1 MMSLLRKK
9 SVAEQVT
16 AKFDLIDPSNELDL
30 KAVGLAIFDV
40 PDDMES
46 SKSNQYSSMLEETIC
61 SLCSRD

>member
-9 SVAEQVT
+9 SLAEQVT

-40 PDDMES
+40 PD
-46 SKSNQYSSMLEETIC
+46 
-61 SLCSRD
+61 